1 MKAFNRIAIAVAL
14 LKIIGLTLPN
24 FVLAKPN
31 QLASKN
37 VVEPKLKI
45 VDVSWSIQLFA
56 KLQML
61 DIIKIYHPEKLTSD
75 TARRIFTPNNLG
87 SFSSDNSSL
96 DCSSTE
102 VSKKLK
108 TLLDAVCRGL
118 R

>member
-14 LKIIGLTLPN
+14 FKIIGLTLPN
-24 FVLAKPN
+24 FVQAN

-37 VVEPKLKI
+37 A
-45 VDVSWSIQLFA
+45 VDQKFKKVDPSWDIQLFA
-56 KLQML
+56 KLRML
-61 DIIKIYHPEKLTSD
+61 DIIKIYNQEKLSSD
-75 TARRIFTPNNLG
+75 TARRILTPNNLG

-102 VSKKLK
+102 VPKKLK

-118 R
+118 S